1 MSEPASS
8 RDKILDVAEAL
19 FAQRG
24 HAGVGLREVAESS
37 GLSKSALFHHFRSKD
52 QLYFEVHLR
61 VLRQIRERFDAVAAR
76 SSSAREQLEAWLTSL
91 IDQLAEHP
99 PVSRL
104 LLRSLFEKEDAQIP
118 EAEAAEAML
127 ASILADAHHLL
138 HRGVDEGWLRP
149 LSVPHTV
156 QTLIGA
162 TIYHFASGEVGEA
175 VLGRSP
181 FSAEEV
187 SRRKRELIALL
198 RHGIFRGPEG
208 SDGNETGGPAWTS

>member
-1 MSEPASS
+1 MPEAASS

-19 FAQRG
+19 FARRG
-24 HAGVGLREVAESS
+24 HAGVGLREVAESA

-61 VLRQIRERFDAVAAR
+61 VARQIRERLDAATAR
-76 SSSAREQLEAWLTSL
+76 SVSGREQLEAWLTSL

-99 PVSRL
+99 PVSLL

-118 EAEAAEAML
+118 ESRAAEAMV
-127 ASILADAHHLL
+127 ASILADADRLL
-138 HRGVDEGWLRP
+138 RRGVEEGWLRP
-149 LSVPHTV
+149 LSAPHTV

-187 SRRKRELIALL
+187 SKRKRELIALL
-198 RHGIFRGPEG
+198 RHGIFHRPDAPDEPK
-208 SDGNETGGPAWTS
+208 TGDPAWTS